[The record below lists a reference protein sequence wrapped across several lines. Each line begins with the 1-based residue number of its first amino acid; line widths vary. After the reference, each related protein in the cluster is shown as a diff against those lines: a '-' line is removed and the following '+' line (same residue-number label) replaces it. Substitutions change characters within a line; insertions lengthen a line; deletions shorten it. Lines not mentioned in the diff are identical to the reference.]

1 MDRKTTV
8 LSGLFIL
15 LLQFALYETTWSFD
29 KAVKDDPVIVRKE
42 QNGQEITVKAK
53 TLIQI
58 ELAELGSAGYTWH
71 VHEINSQYL
80 EFIGDKTRQL
90 SEKETIGA
98 PVVHVWRFK
107 AEKAGKTE
115 IKMDYYR
122 QWEGVKKSQDHFL
135 IRIKII

>member
-1 MDRKTTV
+1 MARKTTV

-15 LLQFALYETTWSFD
+15 LLQCAFCDPTWSFD
-29 KAVKDDPVIVRKE
+29 KGVKDNPVIVRKE
-42 QNGQEITVKAK
+42 QNGQEITVKVK
-53 TLIQI
+53 TLVQI

-71 VHEINSQYL
+71 IHEIDVQYL
-80 EFIGDKTRQL
+80 KFIAEETRQP
-90 SEKETIGA
+90 SEEGKIGA

-122 QWEGVKKSQDHFL
+122 PWEGVKKSQDYFL
-135 IRIKII
+135 IKIKII